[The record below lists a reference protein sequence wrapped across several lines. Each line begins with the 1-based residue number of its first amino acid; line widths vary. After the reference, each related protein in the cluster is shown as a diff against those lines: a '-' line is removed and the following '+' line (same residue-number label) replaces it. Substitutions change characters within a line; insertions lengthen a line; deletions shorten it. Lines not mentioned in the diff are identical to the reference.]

1 MIEIKDIGVFEGIS
15 DSTLERI
22 YELSDEIC
30 LKKNRSLYMD
40 R

>member
-22 YELSDEIC
+22 YELSE
-30 LKKNRSLYMD
+30 RGA
-40 R
+40 